1 MSTLLTVSCT
11 CTNHQILKKRDKS
24 TFNHKSAKKHQL
36 SGSLLVR
43 GGGFVPAGAQIILS
57 VSILDS

>member
-1 MSTLLTVSCT
+1 MYESSNLE
-11 CTNHQILKKRDKS
+11 KRDKS
-24 TFNHKSAKKHQL
+24 TFNHKSAKKYHL